1 MFPWCSFLNSYW
13 KGPPVS
19 LHLILLYFLPCLMH
33 RVLFSFKEKE
43 LSSQN
48 MGSSMHRRSSSESIP
63 PLTFC
68 ALFLCTSFVFS
79 ALLHPMRLLPLV
91 LLLSC
96 VSQDLAAFLRCYQI
110 SVLKLSLHV
119 DRKAFAGTPCSWLSC
134 FLALISQLTDW
145 TTMSAPHCFPAAH
158 MFLHSM

>member
-1 MFPWCSFLNSYW
+1 M
-13 KGPPVS
+13 S

-96 VSQDLAAFLRCYQI
+96 VSQDLAAFLRRYQI

-134 FLALISQLTDW
+134 FLALISQLTD
-145 TTMSAPHCFPAAH
+145 
-158 MFLHSM
+158 